1 MAPQNLAAVHRY
13 RRKETMNVKSVEK
26 AENNTAKLVLE
37 FDKVAFENALNQA
50 YKNNRKDILVPGF
63 RKGKAPRK
71 VVEGMY
77 GATIFYEDAVNI
89 LFPDAYAEATKSSE
103 LKTVGQPS
111 ITDLQVE
118 EDGSLVLTV
127 ESALYP
133 EVTLGQYKGLEVEKE
148 EVSVSDSEVEAELN
162 RMRERNARITTVD
175 RPIQDGDTAVI
186 DFEGFENGVAFEG
199 GKGENYSLKIGS
211 GSFVPGFE
219 DGLIGVSA
227 GEEKD
232 VELTFPEDY
241 TPELAGKP
249 VVFKCKV
256 HEVKETQLPDLDDEF
271 AKDVSEFD
279 TLDEVRADIRKN
291 LTASKEASVNSDF
304 ANACVEAA
312 AKNMTVEIPE
322 AMVQE
327 QLDHVMKDFDYQL
340 QMNGMNL
347 NSYAQMLGMDAA
359 GMRNN
364 MRSVAENQVRGDL
377 LLAKIAEVEGIEV
390 SAEEIEEQYKQM
402 ADESQMTVEQLK
414 VYYAEDELKT
424 GLTARK
430 AAKVISDSA
439 VAVAPKAPE
448 APAEDAA
455 E

>member
-1 MAPQNLAAVHRY
+1 
-13 RRKETMNVKSVEK
+13 MNVKSVEK

-175 RPIQDGDTAVI
+175 RPIQNGDTAVI

-256 HEVKETQLPDLDDEF
+256 HEVK
-271 AKDVSEFD
+271 
-279 TLDEVRADIRKN
+279 
-291 LTASKEASVNSDF
+291 
-304 ANACVEAA
+304 
-312 AKNMTVEIPE
+312 
-322 AMVQE
+322 
-327 QLDHVMKDFDYQL
+327 
-340 QMNGMNL
+340 
-347 NSYAQMLGMDAA
+347 
-359 GMRNN
+359 
-364 MRSVAENQVRGDL
+364 
-377 LLAKIAEVEGIEV
+377 
-390 SAEEIEEQYKQM
+390 
-402 ADESQMTVEQLK
+402 
-414 VYYAEDELKT
+414 
-424 GLTARK
+424 
-430 AAKVISDSA
+430 
-439 VAVAPKAPE
+439 
-448 APAEDAA
+448 
-455 E
+455 